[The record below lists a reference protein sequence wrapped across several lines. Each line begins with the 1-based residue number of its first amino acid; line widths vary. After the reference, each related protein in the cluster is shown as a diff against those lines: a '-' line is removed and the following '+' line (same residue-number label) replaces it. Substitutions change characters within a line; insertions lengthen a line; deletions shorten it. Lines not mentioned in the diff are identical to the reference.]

1 METLYDI
8 LEVSRKASKEIIEKA
23 YKTLAKKYHPDLQM
37 TEEDKKIAE
46 EKMKKINEAY
56 SVLGNEEKK
65 AEYDYKLQ
73 QQEEQNARS
82 TENPTYYQETG
93 YERKNQEYYNQP
105 NVTQENYNQ
114 QPNEYDREWR
124 NEFANLSKKEQ
135 KKTAKKIQKEASEEY
150 RKQYE
155 NYFRSL
161 GFKIKHKWTFKDFL
175 TVLLVLVAVAIIICL
190 LWIIPPTHAYML
202 NVYNSNVVVR
212 ILVNVVI
219 GIFKGIVRFFQNFT
233 KF

>member
-1 METLYDI
+1 MAIDYEYASNGSGLTGRLY
-8 LEVSRKASKEIIEKA
+8 
-23 YKTLAKKYHPDLQM
+23 
-37 TEEDKKIAE
+37 
-46 EKMKKINEAY
+46 N
-56 SVLGNEEKK
+56 
-65 AEYDYKLQ
+65 
-73 QQEEQNARS
+73 
-82 TENPTYYQETG
+82 
-93 YERKNQEYYNQP
+93 
-105 NVTQENYNQ
+105 
-114 QPNEYDREWR
+114 
-124 NEFANLSKKEQ
+124 ANLSKKEQ